1 MIYQSGYLTIKG
13 YDDDVKLYTL
23 GFPNDEIRYGFLNF
37 LVPFILKLLMM
48 RLVSTSLNSCV
59 N

>member
-37 LVPFILKLLMM
+37 LVIFILKLLMM